1 MKTYGETPASA
12 RTRKRVGIA
21 DFAVTTDGAVL
32 ATSGLG
38 SCLGIALHDERAG
51 VAGLIHVMLPT
62 APEDPPNAA
71 KYADTGIDAV
81 LDAMCDAG
89 ATADRVRAKLAGG
102 SAMFE
107 FDSQDEPIGERNVA
121 VTRATLDSSG
131 VPVDAADVGGD
142 SGRSIRFHG
151 DTGEL
156 LVKSAGTENRI

>member
-1 MKTYGETPASA
+1 MKTYGGTPASA

-32 ATSGLG
+32 TTSGLG
-38 SCLGIALHDERAG
+38 SCLGIGLYDDRAG

-62 APEDPPNAA
+62 APDDAPNAA

-81 LDAMCDAG
+81 LAEMDDEG
-89 ATADRVRAKLAGG
+89 ATPGRVRAKLAGG

-121 VTRATLDSSG
+121 VTRATLDRLG
-131 VPVDAADVGGD
+131 IPVDAEDVGGD

-156 LVKSAGTENRI
+156 RVKSAGTEHRI